1 MKKSIRK
8 SLALILA
15 ALMLLSILAGCSK
28 ANTET
33 PNAGDSKTEQPAAN
47 GDAQQPAEN
56 TASDSEEVV
65 VTLWANQYNPSE
77 LGPQYDPIMDK
88 IAEETGVRISAA
100 DYENGSN
107 EKEQLATMMAANDL
121 PDIFYVPDIESLNT
135 LIEAGQIMDLTPYWN
150 EENCPNLCGAN
161 AVASG
166 RQNFFAD
173 TKMDGAHY
181 TVLMWGGTGAEDQ
194 PTVGFYVPWEVYA
207 QAGYPEVSSLDDL
220 VKALAAMHE
229 LHGENAE
236 GQQVYGT
243 GAWFADEGPWGSW
256 CIDQIQLAMGYGVDP
271 NFVYCFDMATNDL
284 TDASPI
290 TDPDSIWWQA
300 VKFYYDLNQLG
311 LLDPDSITQKSD
323 QWTEKAYS
331 GRYLMTMPG
340 WETAN
345 LKQNTGM
352 SYVALKPMGD
362 SITLDW
368 SGELTGNMYAVSS
381 TCKNPEKALQLLDYL
396 WTPEG
401 SRLAHS
407 GIEGVGWE
415 MVDGKAQYTQQR
427 IADQTALSDADFVA
441 KYGSSL
447 GHFMGY
453 ALNVISPVDN
463 STFEL
468 SYTPEYRASTFT
480 DAEKDAFVHYGVDSL
495 RGIYTKDMK
504 NVKLTL
510 AEYTGNM
517 QPMPDDLQKNATDL
531 QNFVLRNYLSCVF
544 AKDDAEFEAQKQNII
559 DGAADY
565 NIDGLFQWNKEEFA
579 RAKALVD
586 PYLP

>member
-236 GQQVYGT
+236 GQKVYGT

-290 TDPDSIWWQA
+290 TDPDSIW
-300 VKFYYDLNQLG
+300 
-311 LLDPDSITQKSD
+311 
-323 QWTEKAYS
+323 
-331 GRYLMTMPG
+331 
-340 WETAN
+340 
-345 LKQNTGM
+345 
-352 SYVALKPMGD
+352 
-362 SITLDW
+362 
-368 SGELTGNMYAVSS
+368 
-381 TCKNPEKALQLLDYL
+381 
-396 WTPEG
+396 
-401 SRLAHS
+401 
-407 GIEGVGWE
+407 
-415 MVDGKAQYTQQR
+415 
-427 IADQTALSDADFVA
+427 
-441 KYGSSL
+441 
-447 GHFMGY
+447 
-453 ALNVISPVDN
+453 
-463 STFEL
+463 
-468 SYTPEYRASTFT
+468 
-480 DAEKDAFVHYGVDSL
+480 
-495 RGIYTKDMK
+495 
-504 NVKLTL
+504 
-510 AEYTGNM
+510 
-517 QPMPDDLQKNATDL
+517 
-531 QNFVLRNYLSCVF
+531 
-544 AKDDAEFEAQKQNII
+544 
-559 DGAADY
+559 
-565 NIDGLFQWNKEEFA
+565 
-579 RAKALVD
+579 
-586 PYLP
+586 